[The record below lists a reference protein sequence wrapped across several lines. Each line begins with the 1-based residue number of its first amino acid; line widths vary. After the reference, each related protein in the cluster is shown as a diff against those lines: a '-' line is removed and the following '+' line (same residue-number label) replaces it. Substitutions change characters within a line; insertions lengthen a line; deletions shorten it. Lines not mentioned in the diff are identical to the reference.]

1 MRGQLILLT
10 AFIAAVAVAAIMAA
24 QIALQMGSYS
34 AGARTGYGIYAKAWP
49 EVVDLADSH
58 VLQATAKASSQ
69 LSTAA
74 TTAGLYAWLSDLPYY
89 TAKWYTNNSLS
100 LLRTALL
107 PIGAQLNFKYR
118 ISYTGF
124 NGTLG
129 PYPQAVEYSRWNLDP
144 VRGGFLTIPGAT
156 LYRLVVTWQSDD
168 YVNYYVVTYGA
179 HVSEPGAAGEVYNVA
194 LADLLRKL
202 GELKEEEIKSSLFA
216 FLVDSQTCKL
226 YQLPWWA
233 EIKHCPLC
241 LLHVRLPSYSEASGF
256 KLEKEKA
263 VEVLLVFIP
272 NLQGDEIPVLK
283 SGPCTGGQQPFVQD
297 VVKVN
302 KAVNNEPKAVFATQV
317 QYNNQYSWGGRP
329 EGYSNSYYWGA
340 DDIASWTQK
349 VVSTQIGN
357 TFCWNP
363 PTGGVID
370 SRVEPKDDPDFRR
383 VVRVYAKYA
392 TGTINWAF
400 NVYYPNPPNYI
411 DLRSLSW
418 RGFTVEALVKPLV
431 RDTIRPARLD
441 LYYAPN
447 SDPRYRHPICA
458 SLLAVQAVAPAIVW
472 TNWYAGSGVWNG
484 RTWDDAGSLPFD
496 TSWYLFSISVDTS
509 RVVYSVYSYN
519 KTKPLIR
526 LATKTTTHS
535 WGGDWRFYIV
545 LGSAIVD
552 NPASSTPEEAYYAYV
567 RIRPWVDPPPSV
579 SLAPLGETPLA
590 RPGRVDVVALS
601 AAKVEANINASGS
614 VGLANVELLNISRA
628 IGLSV
633 KVVEWS
639 VDGSNPNQD
648 RYHYRVR
655 VESTI
660 PRGAVAAQF
669 TLFYSLGSTYVNAT
683 CVGGPCTVKLAEYLG
698 YSGGRDVAE
707 WEVDFTVPKRASHA
721 IFVNVFGSKVAVSTT
736 QPKLYAL
743 SLQGGKTWYLINEGD
758 GTGVLYIPWKPGQQ
772 GCTRWL
778 ADYSPK
784 DPRFIGVYD
793 VKYKCPNCGPCE
805 SWTVVLIPPGSVV
818 RLDFTDSLTINDLN
832 TFRAQWQPSIQQVSQ
847 PPSCP
852 NPRYLRVY
860 IPGNVSKPANEPLP
874 YYIIYV
880 PPGDIVL
887 PTLSQSLYI
896 SFRVLKLD
904 PANPQQWITLKNYY
918 KYQEGLWIRVD
929 GSLTRRG
936 VILAVCSSD
945 SSVGNPG
952 DVFGVNNYIQLK
964 LCQDSQCKDDL
975 GWWWYRN
982 DMNIGLSIDNYPDG
996 FTIIYFTGGIYN
1008 DAIVA
1013 LRIDGYPQNYCSDDY
1028 IALSPY
1034 NSKPIR
1040 LGDLSIWDRRLLSS
1054 DQSWRW
1060 HYDTFCFDRH
1070 IWESQPSNPGKIM
1083 VFIISV
1089 SKGMV
1094 LYQIFDENGYQWV
1107 RSYPNTEGY
1116 TSFKYAYANRPYYI
1130 AVAPFTWPR
1139 PYFYVDYPNGDSK
1152 GPRETT

>member
-58 VLQATAKASSQ
+58 VLQATVKASAQ

-107 PIGAQLNFKYR
+107 PIGAQLDFKYR
-118 ISYTGF
+118 MSYTGF

-144 VRGGFLTIPGAT
+144 VRSGFLTIPGAT

-168 YVNYYVVTYGA
+168 YDKYYVVTYGA

-194 LADLLRKL
+194 LADLLKKL
-202 GELKEEEIKSSLFA
+202 GELDEEKIKSSLFA
-216 FLVDSQTCKL
+216 FLVDSQTCAL

-233 EIKHCPLC
+233 EIKRCPLC
-241 LLHVRLPSYSEASGF
+241 LLHVRLPSSGEIFNSGF
-256 KLEKEKA
+256 KLEKGKA

-283 SGPCTGGQQPFVQD
+283 SGTCTSGQLVQD
-297 VVKVN
+297 VVKAN
-302 KAVNNEPKAVFATQV
+302 KDVNNEPKAVFATQV
-317 QYNNQYSWGGRP
+317 DYKPYPWGGRP
-329 EGYSNSYYWGA
+329 ERYSNWYYWGA
-340 DDIASWTQK
+340 NDIALWTQK
-349 VVSTQIGN
+349 VVSTQIGSAQY
-357 TFCWNP
+357 CWNP
-363 PTGGVID
+363 PTGGVPEYWVK
-370 SRVEPKDDPDFRR
+370 VEDNPDFRP
-383 VVRVYAKYA
+383 VARVYARYTA
-392 TGTINWAF
+392 GTKNWAF
-400 NVYYPNPPNYI
+400 NVYYKPSTPQGDDN
-411 DLRSLSW
+411 LRSLGW

-431 RDTIRPARLD
+431 KNTIRPARLD

-447 SDPRYRHPICA
+447 SNPESRHPICA
-458 SLLAVQAVAPAIVW
+458 NLLAVQAVAPVIVW
-472 TNWYAGSGVWNG
+472 TNWRAGSGVWNG
-484 RTWDDAGSLPFD
+484 RTWDDAGSLTFD
-496 TSWYLFSISVDTS
+496 TSWYLFSISADTS

-519 KTKPLIR
+519 TTRPLMR

-535 WGGDWRFYIV
+535 FGGDWRFYIV

-552 NPASSTPEEAYYAYV
+552 NPASGTPEEAYYAYV
-567 RIRPWVDPPPSV
+567 RVRPWVDPPPSV
-579 SLAPLGETPLA
+579 SLAPVGETPLA
-590 RPGRVDVVALS
+590 RPGRVEVVALG

-614 VGLANVELLNISRA
+614 VGLANVERLNISRT

-633 KVVEWS
+633 KVVDWS
-639 VDGSNPNQD
+639 ADRSNPNQD

-669 TLFYSLGSTYVNAT
+669 TLFYSLGSTYVNTT
-683 CVGGPCTVKLAEYLG
+683 CVGGPCTAKLAEYLG
-698 YSGGRDVAE
+698 YSGGRDIAE

-721 IFVNVFGSKVAVSTT
+721 IFVNVFGSKVAVSTA

-743 SLQGGKTWYLINEGD
+743 SQGGKTWYLINEGD

-772 GCTRWL
+772 GCTRRL
-778 ADYSPK
+778 ADYSPR

-805 SWTVVLIPPGSVV
+805 SWTVVLIPPGSLV
-818 RLDFTDSLTINDLN
+818 RLDFTDSVTLSDLN
-832 TFRAQWQPSIQQVSQ
+832 TFRAQWQPPIQQVPQ

-852 NPRYLRVY
+852 NPTYLRVY
-860 IPGNVSKPANEPLP
+860 IPGNVSLSR
-874 YYIIYV
+874 YVLYV
-880 PPGDIVL
+880 PKSVG
-887 PTLSQSLYI
+887 LSTSSKIL
-896 SFRVLKLD
+896 RLD
-904 PANPQQWITLKNYY
+904 PASLQPWVQLKYY
-918 KYQEGLWIRVD
+918 SQEGLWIRLD

-936 VILAVCSSD
+936 VVLAVCPSGGSS
-945 SSVGNPG
+945 SSPTLIF
-952 DVFGVNNYIQLK
+952 DRYLQLA
-964 LCQDSQCKDDL
+964 LYTW
-975 GWWWYRN
+975 GWYRARVDL
-982 DMNIGLSIDNYPDG
+982 DMANYPDG
-996 FTIIYFTGGIYN
+996 FTVVYFTGGTDDN
-1008 DAIVA
+1008 AIVA
-1013 LRIDGYPQNYCSDDY
+1013 LRVDGNPQVYCPGDTT
-1028 IALSPY
+1028 A
-1034 NSKPIR
+1034 R
-1040 LGDLSIWDRRLLSS
+1040 GDLSILDVDSS
-1054 DQSWRW
+1054 TARWWWW

-1070 IWESQPSNPGKIM
+1070 VWESQPSNPGNIM
-1083 VFIISV
+1083 VFTISA
-1089 SKGMV
+1089 SKEMA
-1094 LYQIFDENGYQWV
+1094 LYQMWDSYGGRWV
-1107 RSYPNTEGY
+1107 RSYPNTKSY

-1139 PYFYVDYPNGDSK
+1139 PYFYVDTST
-1152 GPRETT
+1152 GPSGPFETT